1 MVTSGA
7 QNATDPS
14 AFTVTST
21 ASPGHISYQPERA
34 VDLPARPH
42 RLPDAHLHE
51 RRRLRRPG
59 AAVRRLGHERQRHDR
74 PAGPDQL
81 LGSSVQVLGIE
92 NTRTGRHAAA
102 RLSGHDPDPV
112 RIDDPQAGAEI
123 NFSLQVITGDSTPMN
138 WSSLGIEP
146 PAVVHL
152 ASRLARRLRQ
162 PDREFGSTT
171 ASYLAYLDSE
181 ATYLSQL
188 GEYTDDVQRLFGF
201 AINTAND
208 ALTTG
213 SIDSVTDASFPVP
226 GAIPLVFD
234 RQFNASISGR
244 DTMGPFGF
252 GWTDNWQISAS
263 ADSQGNV
270 TISDDGSLLYFAK
283 NSDGS
288 YTPAPGEY
296 GTLTL
301 TSGAYQYVQTDGT
314 IIAFNTNGSLE
325 LRARHQ
331 RQPDHG
337 RLQLQRR
344 AHEPDRLERLGDHDR
359 LQRAGPHQ
367 LDHRP
372 GRPDDHLHLR
382 RQRPAPADVH
392 RRVRQDDLHL
402 RDRPD
407 RGRRERADLAHL
419 RRRHGHRVVLR
430 RPGPAG
436 EHGPARW
443 HGARGRDADLRL
455 SRAGGYTVTDADGNT
470 TTHLIDDAGNCCTII
485 DPLGNITRYRST
497 PRTTWSRSSRPTA
510 RPRPTP
516 TMPTAT

>member
-1 MVTSGA
+1 MPWRRCSSSRSPAATPRSGC
-7 QNATDPS
+7 
-14 AFTVTST
+14 
-21 ASPGHISYQPERA
+21 R
-34 VDLPARPH
+34 ARPAS
-42 RLPDAHLHE
+42 R
-51 RRRLRRPG
+51 
-59 AAVRRLGHERQRHDR
+59 VRACRSSASRTRG
-74 PAGPDQL
+74 PAGTLPPGYQGTIQIPYESTTL
-81 LGSSVQVLGIE
+81 AQG
-92 NTRTGRHAAA
+92 AW
-102 RLSGHDPDPV
+102 
-112 RIDDPQAGAEI
+112 ID
-123 NFSLQVITGDSTPMN
+123 FSLQVLTGDSTPMN
-138 WSSLGIEP
+138 WSSLESSLQPSYIP
-146 PAVVHL
+146 NAAWPAVFANL
-152 ASRLARRLRQ
+152 TA
-162 PDREFGSTT
+162 EFGSTT

-213 SIDSVTDASFPVP
+213 SLDSVTDASFPVP
-226 GAIPLVFD
+226 GAIPLDFV

-244 DTMGPFGF
+244 DTMGPFGL

-270 TISDDGSLLYFAK
+270 TISDDGSLLYFAI

-301 TSGAYQYVQTDGT
+301 TNGAYQYVADRRHDHRLQSQWL
-314 IIAFNTNGSLE
+314 AQ

-344 AHEPDRLERLGDHDR
+344 AHQPDGLERLGDHDR
-359 LQRAGPHQ
+359 LQRAGPDQ
-367 LDHRP
+367 PDHRP
-372 GRPDDHLHLR
+372 RRPDDHIHLR
-382 RQRPAPADVH
+382 RQRPAPADLH
-392 RRVRQDDLHL
+392 RRVRHDDLHL

-407 RGRRERADLAHL
+407 RGRCQRPDLAHL

-436 EHGPARW
+436 DAR
-443 HGARGRDADLRL
+443 AVSTGRRPRPRPKPTPIPR
-455 SRAGGYTVTDADGNT
+455 RASTRSPTPMATRRPPST
-470 TTHLIDDAGNCCTII
+470 TTRATSA
-485 DPLGNITRYRST
+485 RRST
-497 PRTTWSRSSRPTA
+497 PWATSPA
-510 RPRPTP
+510 TP
-516 TMPTAT
+516 TTPMTT